1 MSIFGKKS
9 PAGDGPAAGAGGAG
23 TEPGAAPGAIAAPP
37 AGAEAAFT
45 VPGWLAEF
53 GRSSWLFLGLA
64 VALTVLLA
72 LLAKLSTLLVPV
84 LFAALLAAT
93 FMPLADKLAR
103 RGVKRWIAALLVML
117 LIVLIA
123 VAVAAIVVFGVFHQ
137 FPTVQKNLEAAAAS
151 ASQWLNSHD
160 VHVSKD
166 DFKDAF
172 KQADTELVKGVAGA
186 LVQGIAGVA
195 GLIFGIFIGL
205 NIIVWFLMQGAG
217 LGLWASKHMSPIPQ
231 PVAYKILA
239 NAARFLRGYI
249 WGSTIIGLFNG
260 AVMFLGALILG
271 VPLAA
276 TIGVVAWFTN
286 YIPTFGAIIGGAF
299 AVVIAFGSGGWSK
312 ALPMLVIVIVAN
324 GSLQTVV
331 SQFAL
336 GAALKLHPLAV
347 LFATTAGAILF
358 GAIGGIV
365 AAPFLKIAIDSYGRL
380 KAIGLFGAP
389 APRGVLAGTAGG
401 ATAGLPEVAAR
412 SGGAG
417 PPGDRPPADLTQLG
431 GVWPDD

>member
-1 MSIFGKKS
+1 M
-9 PAGDGPAAGAGGAG
+9 
-23 TEPGAAPGAIAAPP
+23 
-37 AGAEAAFT
+37 
-45 VPGWLAEF
+45 
-53 GRSSWLFLGLA
+53 
-64 VALTVLLA
+64 
-72 LLAKLSTLLVPV
+72 
-84 LFAALLAAT
+84 
-93 FMPLADKLAR
+93 
-103 RGVKRWIAALLVML
+103 
-117 LIVLIA
+117 
-123 VAVAAIVVFGVFHQ
+123 
-137 FPTVQKNLEAAAAS
+137 
-151 ASQWLNSHD
+151 
-160 VHVSKD
+160 
-166 DFKDAF
+166 
-172 KQADTELVKGVAGA
+172 
-186 LVQGIAGVA
+186 
-195 GLIFGIFIGL
+195 
-205 NIIVWFLMQGAG
+205 
-217 LGLWASKHMSPIPQ
+217 
-231 PVAYKILA
+231 
-239 NAARFLRGYI
+239 
-249 WGSTIIGLFNG
+249 
-260 AVMFLGALILG
+260 G

>member
-1 MSIFGKKS
+1 MSIFGRKA
-9 PAGDGPAAGAGGAG
+9 PDGAGTAAAAGASADEGA
-23 TEPGAAPGAIAAPP
+23 PRSVAVAPP
-37 AGAEAAFT
+37 DERAAFT

-53 GRSSWLFLGLA
+53 GRASWLFLGLA
-64 VALTVLLA
+64 VAVVVVCA
-72 LLAKLSTLLVPV
+72 VLAKLSTLLIPV

-93 FMPLADKLAR
+93 FMPLADRLAR

-123 VAVAAIVVFGVFHQ
+123 AAVAAIVVFGVFHQ

-160 VHVSKD
+160 VHVDKD
-166 DFKDAF
+166 QFKDAF
-172 KQADTELVKGVAGA
+172 KQADTEVLKGVAGV
-186 LVQGIAGVA
+186 LLQGIAGVA
-195 GLIFGIFIGL
+195 GLVFGIFIGL
-205 NIIVWFLMQGAG
+205 NILVWFLMQGAG

-312 ALPMLVIVIVAN
+312 ALPMLVIVIIAN

-365 AAPFLKIAIDSYGRL
+365 AAPFLKIAIDSYSRL
-380 KAIGLFGAP
+380 KEIGLFGAAAP
-389 APRGVLAGTAGG
+389 ASVLAVAGAAAAG
-401 ATAGLPEVAAR
+401 PASAGLSP
-412 SGGAG
+412 GAG
-417 PPGDRPPADLTQLG
+417 PPGDPSLLG

>member
-1 MSIFGKKS
+1 VALSIFRKR
-9 PAGDGPAAGAGGAG
+9 
-23 TEPGAAPGAIAAPP
+23 PP
-37 AGAEAAFT
+37 AGAQGAPAAGGGSPEAPASRPADATGTGAAFT

-64 VALTVLLA
+64 VALIALLA
-72 LLAKLSTLLVPV
+72 LMAKLSTLLIPV
-84 LFAALLAAT
+84 LFATLLAAT
-93 FMPLADKLAR
+93 FMPLADKLER
-103 RGVKRWIAALLVML
+103 RGFRRWIAALLVML

-137 FPTVQKNLEAAAAS
+137 FPTVQKNLQEAADS
-151 ASQWLNSHD
+151 ASKWLDSHD
-160 VHVSKD
+160 VHFSAD
-166 DFKDAF
+166 EFKAAF
-172 KQADTELVKGVAGA
+172 KQADTELVKGIAGV
-186 LVQGIAGVA
+186 LIQGIAGVA

-205 NIIVWFLMQGAG
+205 NILVWFLMQGAG
-217 LGLWASKHMSPIPQ
+217 LGLWASRHMSPVPQ
-231 PVAYKILA
+231 PVAYQILA

-260 AVMFLGALILG
+260 AVMFLGALVLG

-299 AVVIAFGSGGWSK
+299 AVLIAFGSGGWSK
-312 ALPMLVIVIVAN
+312 ALPMLVIVIIAN

-347 LFATTAGAILF
+347 LVATTAGAILF

-365 AAPFLKIAIDSYGRL
+365 AAPFLKIAIDSYARL

-389 APRGVLAGTAGG
+389 APH
-401 ATAGLPEVAAR
+401 VAAGRVGAATPQGAVR
-412 SGGAG
+412 SAGAG
-417 PPGDRPPADLTQLG
+417 PPGAVAAAAIDHTELG